1 MPRSALARGVDR
13 SIDRS
18 SDRPIGDPSATH
30 RPTYARARACASA
43 PAARDGVRVMRSLRA
58 RRAPGMLRANA
69 ADRTGKA
76 PRWRFIFP

>member
-1 MPRSALARGVDR
+1 MPRSALPAGGV
-13 SIDRS
+13 DRS

-30 RPTYARARACASA
+30 RPTYARARACASRA
-43 PAARDGVRVMRSLRA
+43 RRSRDGVRVMRSLRA